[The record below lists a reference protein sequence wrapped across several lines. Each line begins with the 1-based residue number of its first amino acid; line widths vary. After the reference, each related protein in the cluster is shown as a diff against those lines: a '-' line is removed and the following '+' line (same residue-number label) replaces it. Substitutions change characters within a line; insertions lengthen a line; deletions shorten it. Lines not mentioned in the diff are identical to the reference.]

1 MCLATPLKIIK
12 IENGKATVESNGDTN
27 LIDLS
32 LIPDPKIGDYILSHG
47 DMAINKIPEEEAEK
61 ILKMIETN
69 TGHSHCHNCGHDCR

>member
-12 IENGKATVESNGDTN
+12 IENGKAIVESDGKTN

-32 LIPDPKIGDYILSHG
+32 LISDPKVGDYILSHG
-47 DMAINKIPEEEAEK
+47 DMAINKIPKEEAEK

-69 TGHSHCHNCGHDCR
+69 ADHNHCNCCDHSS